1 MNNEHKPYQWL
12 AWLATAGLI
21 IAAILASFVPD
32 WHWHHIPFI
41 VANSL
46 WTLTGILWKERS
58 LIVLN
63 AGMVIVYVLGLVLN

>member
-1 MNNEHKPYQWL
+1 MNNETKPYQWL
-12 AWLATAGLI
+12 AWMATAGLI
-21 IAAILASFVPD
+21 VAAVLASFVPD

>member
-1 MNNEHKPYQWL
+1 MDNIVKPYQWL

-21 IAAILASFVPD
+21 VAAVLASFVPD

-46 WTLTGILWKERS
+46 WTVTGILWKERS

-63 AGMVIVYVLGLVLN
+63 AGMVIVYVLGLLIN